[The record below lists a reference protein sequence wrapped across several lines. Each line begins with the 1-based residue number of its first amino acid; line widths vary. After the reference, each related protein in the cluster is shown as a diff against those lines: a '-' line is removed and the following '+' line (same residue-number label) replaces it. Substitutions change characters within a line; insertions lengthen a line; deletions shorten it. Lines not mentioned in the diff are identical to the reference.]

1 MSLKET
7 NESLRQRILQHRAAM
22 LPEDRAKAD
31 QSIQKIVLKNW
42 NPDWKSVLIYVH
54 QPSEVATIPLILS
67 LLKRNIEVCVPAFDV
82 LSNRYF
88 PSILTDFETEMEIGR
103 FDILEPK
110 KSAQRPKPFETLH
123 AALIPGIA
131 FDPLGNRLGYGYGYF
146 DEICRKLNATKIG
159 LAYHFQMV
167 DRLEPHLR
175 DVPMDDIITE
185 KGIEKCLK

>member
-1 MSLKET
+1 M
-7 NESLRQRILQHRAAM
+7 R
-22 LPEDRAKAD
+22 PEDRAKAD
-31 QSIQKIVLKNW
+31 RSIQKMVLKHW

-67 LLKRNIEVCVPAFDV
+67 LLERDVEVCVPAWDA

-103 FDILEPK
+103 FGILEPK
-110 KSAQRPKPFETLH
+110 KSAQRPKPFETLQ
-123 AALIPGIA
+123 AALIPGVA
-131 FDPLGNRLGYGYGYF
+131 FDLLGNRLGYGYGYF

-167 DRLEPHLR
+167 DRLEPHSK
-175 DVPMDDIITE
+175 DVPMDNIITE
-185 KGIEKCLK
+185 KGIEKCLR